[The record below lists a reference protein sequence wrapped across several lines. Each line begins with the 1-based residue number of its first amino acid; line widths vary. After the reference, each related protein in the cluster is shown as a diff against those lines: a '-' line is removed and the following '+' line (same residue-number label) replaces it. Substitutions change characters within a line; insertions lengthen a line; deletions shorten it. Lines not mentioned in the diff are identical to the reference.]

1 MKTKRRTIG
10 IICLAIIMMVSCCGL
25 LMDNMYK
32 GVSAGAAEQAE
43 ESLFEIQNGMI
54 INYKGD
60 TTGTVEIPSSI
71 NGETVQGLAT
81 NSFRSK
87 LLTEV
92 VIPETVTTISARAFF
107 DCKMLQTITWKSG
120 TASLSIAAG
129 AFNRCSSLEGITL
142 PARATN
148 VSATAFVTC
157 NSLSNIYVEEGNTVY
172 KNGTNGYEGVVFL
185 TTATDVQSKD
195 AAYIWP
201 AGKKPYKVQHIIGMA
216 GYEVET
222 VIGPAGYTYTLP
234 QEVGPYEVEGWYTK
248 SDYSSGKL
256 EETYTIAET
265 ERDVYTIYARL
276 SDGISEQAYIS
287 FDAQGGNLSATV
299 SNPCPVEDD
308 TDYTVYIPQRD
319 GYDFSGWYTL
329 PAKQGVKVIDAQGVL
344 LQQGTLTSQ
353 TLYAGWTAQR
363 YTIKFNEYDGS
374 LVSTVT
380 ADYGDAIEVVI
391 REREGYTFL
400 GWCTEPEVDEMTSR
414 LTDYKGEFLPGT
426 WEEVYEKSTDNTMNV
441 YAQYTANQYHVTF
454 ECTYCGKQVIQEV
467 YYDDTLVLPE
477 ICIHAGY
484 RLNGWSETSGGVL
497 KHAESTIKWTY
508 ASDKTL
514 YTVWATEVYDIT
526 YKDGNTVITNSG
538 NPASYTV
545 EDSITFKEYAPTGYN
560 FENWLDE
567 EGNVVTGIAK
577 GSTGDRVIY
586 LEKEAKTVTI
596 KLDYRGAYNE
606 ETKHVDYGEEFTL
619 PDKALG
625 DYPEIEW
632 KDTATDNT
640 YSANTEIT
648 VDFTEERTYQAI
660 WTAAV
665 TLHYPEDETELTY
678 LTYGEDFELPV
689 DERAGWIFRGWAK
702 TEEGNVFVTDE
713 NGESLAPFDMTENF
727 HLHAIYE
734 GEKLTVTLEKEG
746 GMGGSSQIEVQ
757 VGAPLPAVD
766 TEGNLLTKPSLTG
779 QTFLGYYTEKEGNG
793 EPIYDNEMHSVATE
807 WKDYYP
813 TKIYAAWEDTVY
825 DVTLN
830 TENEDGEVIKFGTV
844 SVTYLNYL
852 PDLDEIP
859 ELLGHKFTG
868 FYDSEGDQ
876 YYDEKMHGGIWDKLS
891 GGALYAEFEPVEYE
905 VTLIADI
912 GVTEYKTVITAVYG
926 EKMPLPNGMDEA
938 PVKTGFEFVG
948 YFSDDGV
955 KYYGMQIVKKYE
967 YQYNMGLEWGGYYEA
982 LNPIRE
988 WDQASDGEL
997 YAEFKR
1003 LECDYTYNNIWLN
1016 NGYLS
1021 PSSTIHI
1028 KHGIETDVE
1037 ARSFEDKGLKF
1048 LYFICGLEEDAKN
1061 PLPYT
1066 FQLKR
1071 YRVDGKIGPTNEI
1084 AAVYQENEC
1093 IAAGTLITL
1102 ADGRQ
1107 VPVESLTGNE
1117 ELLVWNLL
1125 TGKLD
1130 TAPMVFIDSDP
1141 AAMYKVINL
1150 YFSDGTQVKVISE
1163 HAFWDLNLNR
1173 YVYLREDAAQYI
1185 GHWFNK
1191 QGANGWTKVQLI
1203 DVVVQEEY
1211 TTAWSPVTYGHLCYF
1226 VNGMLSIPGGIE
1238 GLFNIFEVDPETM
1251 MYDME
1256 QMQADIAQYGLYTY
1270 EEFAAIFPIP
1280 EEIFDA
1286 FNAQYF
1292 KVAIGKGMLTL
1303 ERVGQLIERY
1313 AEFF

>member
-1 MKTKRRTIG
+1 MIRN
-10 IICLAIIMMVSCCGL
+10 GL
-25 LMDNMYK
+25 VTYI
-32 GVSAGAAEQAE
+32 S
-43 ESLFEIQNGMI
+43 
-54 INYKGD
+54 D
-60 TTGTVEIPSSI
+60 TNGTVEIPSSI
-71 NGETVQGLAT
+71 NGETVEGLAPS
-81 NSFRSK
+81 SFISTSVK
-87 LLTEV
+87 EV
-92 VIPETVTTISARAFF
+92 IIPQTVTRISKKAFYNCGFLEKITWLGSGNNDNGLTIEGEAFYDCPSLQEITIPARTISL
-107 DCKMLQTITWKSG
+107 D
-120 TASLSIAAG
+120 
-129 AFNRCSSLEGITL
+129 NE
-142 PARATN
+142 
-148 VSATAFVTC
+148 AFVEC
-157 NSLSNIYVEEGNTVY
+157 DNLSNINVEEGNTVY

-185 TTATDVQSKD
+185 TTATDAQSKD
-195 AAYIWP
+195 AAHIWP
-201 AGKKPYKVQHIIGMA
+201 AGKKAYEVQHIIGMA

-222 VIGPAGYTYTLP
+222 VVGPAGYTYTLP
-234 QEVGPYEVEGWYTK
+234 QAVGPYTVEGWYTK
-248 SDYSSGKL
+248 PDYSSGKL
-256 EETYTIAET
+256 GETYTIAET
-265 ERDVYTIYARL
+265 EQDVYTIYAL
-276 SDGISEQAYIS
+276 LTDGTSEQAYLS
-287 FDAQGGNLSATV
+287 FDVQGGILGDAAT
-299 SNPCPVEDD
+299 NPCRVEED
-308 TDYTVYIPQRD
+308 TDYTTYVPTRA
-319 GYDFSGWYTL
+319 GYNFAGWYSL
-329 PAKQGVKVIDAQGVL
+329 PAQQGEKIIDEQGRL
-344 LQQGTLTSQ
+344 LQQEELVSQ

-363 YTIKFNEYDGS
+363 YTISYYEYDGS
-374 LVSTVT
+374 LVATVT
-380 ADYGDAIEVVI
+380 ADYESAIETKI
-391 REREGYTFL
+391 RERTGYSFKGWYTELEESETAKRLANENGTFYPDTWQKADKTTKTL
-400 GWCTEPEVDEMTSR
+400 DLYAHYDANEYTLLMKCTI
-414 LTDYKGEFLPGT
+414 
-426 WEEVYEKSTDNTMNV
+426 
-441 YAQYTANQYHVTF
+441 
-454 ECTYCGKQVIQEV
+454 CGKEESKKVKFDGEV
-467 YYDDTLVLPE
+467 TLG
-477 ICIHAGY
+477 ICEHTGY

-526 YKDGNTVITNSG
+526 YKDGNTVIINSG

-545 EDSITFKEYAPTGYN
+545 EDSIIFKEYAPTGYN

-586 LEKEAKTVTI
+586 LEKEAKLVTI

-606 ETKHVDYGEEFTL
+606 ETQEVAYGKEFTL

-625 DYPEIEW
+625 DYLEMKW
-632 KDTATDNT
+632 KDTTTDKT

-702 TEEGNVFVTDE
+702 TEGGDYFVTDE
-713 NGESLAPFDMTENF
+713 KGESLAPFDMTENF
-727 HLHAIYE
+727 HLYAIYE

-746 GMGGSSQIEVQ
+746 GTGGSSQIEVQ
-757 VGAPLPAVD
+757 VGAPLPTVD
-766 TEGNLLTKPSLTG
+766 TEGNPLTKPSLTG
-779 QTFLGYYTEKEGNG
+779 QTFLGYYIEKEGKG
-793 EPIYDNEMHSVATE
+793 EQIYKLDMTAYATE

-859 ELLGHKFTG
+859 ALKGHTFMG
-868 FYDSEGDQ
+868 FYDEAGRL
-876 YYDEKMHGGIWDKLS
+876 YYDADANGFMWDKLS
-891 GGALYAEFEPVEYE
+891 DGELYAEFEPNEYQI
-905 VTLIADI
+905 TLISNNGSYDL
-912 GVTEYKTVITAVYG
+912 KTYVTAVYG
-926 EKMPLPNGMDEA
+926 EPMPYPNLLREA
-938 PVKTGFEFVG
+938 PVKAGYAFEGYYTGRNKVG
-948 YFSDDGV
+948 VQYYSMEVIDG
-955 KYYGMQIVKKYE
+955 GE
-967 YQYNMGLEWGGYYEA
+967 YHYNMGLEWGGYYEG
-982 LNPIRE
+982 LKSTRN
-988 WDQASDGEL
+988 WDIAEDTTL
-997 YAEFKR
+997 YAYFEP
-1003 LECDYTYNNIWLN
+1003 LECYYEYDNIWLN
-1016 NGYLS
+1016 NGYLT
-1021 PSSTIHI
+1021 PSFVYIVSMA
-1028 KHGIETDVE
+1028 GTDVVAE
-1037 ARSFEDKGLKF
+1037 EIDGYKF
-1048 LYFICGLEEDAKN
+1048 LYFNWNFEEISKVKN
-1061 PLPYT
+1061 HWT
-1066 FQLKR
+1066 IELKR
-1071 YRVDGKIGPTNEI
+1071 YRSDGIIRPTHEFF
-1084 AAVYQENEC
+1084 AVYEKLPEESGGQC
-1093 IAAGTLITL
+1093 VAAGTLITL

-1117 ELLVWNLL
+1117 MLLVWNLL
-1125 TGKLD
+1125 TGKFD
-1130 TAPMVFIDSDP
+1130 VAPMVFIDSDP
-1141 AAMYKVINL
+1141 AAVYKVINL

-1191 QGANGWTKVQLI
+1191 QGANGWTEVQLI

-1226 VNGMLSIPGGIE
+1226 VNGMLSIPGGID

-1280 EEIFDA
+1280 EEIFNA
-1286 FNAQYF
+1286 FNVQYF